1 LLKGFGSVARL
12 ARASEDEIAS
22 TPGVGPDL
30 ARAIHDRLTTSEP
43 AGGRR
48 SA

>member
-1 LLKGFGSVARL
+1 MKRFGSVARM

-30 ARAIHDRLTTSEP
+30 ARAIHDRLTGPEP
-43 AGGRR
+43 AEGRR
-48 SA
+48 TA

>member
-1 LLKGFGSVARL
+1 VARI

-30 ARAIHDRLTTSEP
+30 ARAIHDRLTGLEP